1 MDGNPE
7 LVNLIV
13 QYSWL
18 GIFVFYLFFDFFIPI
33 PEEFSIITFAYIFT
47 SSAYHMFWGWL
58 LILIAILM
66 RSVILFYLAHN
77 RAGWVVKFAGK
88 RKDRIEKLKIK
99 MEKNLPKTLIILN
112 MIPKIRLAT
121 PIIAGLSR
129 VTPSRFLKFQSLIL
143 LIYVSVNYL
152 LGMLFYSTM
161 AKFFRHIENM
171 QHSEYFIIFIIASTV
186 VSFFLGRYLLKKY
199 FRE

>member
-1 MDGNPE
+1 MQGNPE

-47 SSAYHMFWGWL
+47 SSAYHMFWGWF
-58 LILIAILM
+58 LILVAILI

-77 RAGWVVKFAGK
+77 RATWVVKFAGK
-88 RKDRIEKLKIK
+88 KRESIEKFKHK
-99 MEKNLPKTLIILN
+99 MEINLPRTLIILN
-112 MIPKIRLAT
+112 LIPKIRLAT
-121 PIIAGLSR
+121 PIIAGLSK
-129 VTPSRFLKFQSLIL
+129 VSPSRFLKFQGLIL
-143 LIYVSVNYL
+143 LIYVSANYL

-161 AKFFRHIENM
+161 AKFFKQIEDL
-171 QHSEYFIIFIIASTV
+171 QHSEYFIVFIVVSTIVSIFI
-186 VSFFLGRYLLKKY
+186 GRYLMKRY
-199 FRE
+199 FK

>member
-1 MDGNPE
+1 MQGNPE

-47 SSAYHMFWGWL
+47 SSAYHMFWGWF
-58 LILIAILM
+58 LILIAILI

-77 RAGWVVKFAGK
+77 RAVWVVKFAGK
-88 RKDRIEKLKIK
+88 RKDRIGKLKQK
-99 MEKNLPKTLIILN
+99 LENNLPKTLIILN

-121 PIIAGLSR
+121 PIIAGLSK

-143 LIYVSVNYL
+143 LIYVSINYL

-161 AKFFRHIENM
+161 AKFFKHIEEM
-171 QHSEYFIIFIIASTV
+171 QHSEYFIIFIIASTI
-186 VSFFLGRYLLKKY
+186 VSFFLGRYLLKRY

>member
-1 MDGNPE
+1 MQGNPE

-58 LILIAILM
+58 LILIAILI

-77 RAGWVVKFAGK
+77 RATWVVKFAGK
-88 RKDRIEKLKIK
+88 RKDRIEKLKDK
-99 MEKNLPKTLIILN
+99 MELNLPKTLVILN
-112 MIPKIRLAT
+112 LIPKIRLAT
-121 PIIAGLSR
+121 PIIAGLSK
-129 VTPSRFLKFQSLIL
+129 VTPSRFLKFQGLIL
-143 LIYVSVNYL
+143 LIYVSANYL
-152 LGMLFYSTM
+152 LGILFYSTM
-161 AKFFRHIENM
+161 AKFFKHIEDL
-171 QHSEYFIIFIIASTV
+171 QHSEYFIIFIVVSTL
-186 VSFFLGRYLLKKY
+186 VSFFSGRYLLKRY
-199 FRE
+199 FKE